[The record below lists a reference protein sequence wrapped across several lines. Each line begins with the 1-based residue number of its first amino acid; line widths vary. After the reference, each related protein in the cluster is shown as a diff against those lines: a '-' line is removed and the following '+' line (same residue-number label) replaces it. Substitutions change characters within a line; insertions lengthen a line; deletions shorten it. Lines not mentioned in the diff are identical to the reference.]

1 MEIRNRRRLA
11 CALAGALA
19 FATACGRDDS
29 APKQVDLAPVAITD
43 QEGAVCGMLI
53 REQSAPRAQVVH
65 RDGERAF
72 VCSIGDLLAYLD
84 APSPHGAPAGVLVEV
99 MQPEQRPADSH
110 TGAHPWIAVED
121 AVYVVGIERTQI
133 MGAPVLVY
141 RDRAAAEQVATG
153 EAAKILSWAELSP
166 WWKSQQDATP
176 H

>member
-1 MEIRNRRRLA
+1 MKIARPRA
-11 CALAGALA
+11 PVFALAAALA
-19 FATACGRDDS
+19 FATACGRDD
-29 APKQVDLAPVAITD
+29 AATKQVDLAPVAITD

-99 MQPEQRPADSH
+99 MQAEQQPADSH

-121 AVYVVGIERTQI
+121 GVYVVGIERPQI

-141 RDRAAAEQVATG
+141 RDRAAAEQVAAG
-153 EAAKILSWAELSP
+153 ETAKILTWAELST